1 MPALAPEQVDGLL
14 RTGAST
20 RVEAEVAPRFRP
32 GEHVMVR
39 NINPASHTRLPRY
52 ARGRR
57 GVIESDHGVFVF
69 PDTSAHGQGPRP
81 QHVYSVRFAAREL
94 WGEQAH
100 PRDSLYL
107 DLFDDYL
114 ERAGGGA

>member
-57 GVIESDHGVFVF
+57 GVIESDHGVFVN
-69 PDTSAHGQGPRP
+69 TLSR
-81 QHVYSVRFAAREL
+81 
-94 WGEQAH
+94 
-100 PRDSLYL
+100 
-107 DLFDDYL
+107 
-114 ERAGGGA
+114 